1 MKVQV
6 FEVSLASSIFYSQQL
21 NAILIS
27 STSELKVDF
36 KNTRGAM
43 ESICVKVS
51 KFMTCLLQ

>member
-51 KFMTCLLQ
+51 NFMKC